1 MMERPRPQSKVSLE
15 ELIRLKRAERPPQ
28 EFWSEFE
35 SELRRKQLA
44 AIVDKRPWWRRVS
57 AVNLARLSMPAG
69 AAAILAFTV
78 IAYRDSFVSAPDS
91 ASPIAMPAS
100 AIPAGPSSADG
111 QLLSTNNAAADVGA
125 DAVLHASEEAV
136 EVPTRSRKESTYA
149 SAVIQEIP
157 LLDSSDIRIA
167 QVEKETSLAQLI
179 LGMESDHSV
188 SARPHFELAVGASE
202 IPSVASQLGEST
214 VSVAESAPADSLSRL
229 ASAMDGRRA
238 RLLVSVDAQEGGTLG
253 DNPRVARTRDRIAS
267 RLDERA
273 LSDSIR
279 RLGVNGDSVSI
290 KF

>member
-1 MMERPRPQSKVSLE
+1 LE

-35 SELRRKQLA
+35 NELRRKQLA

-57 AVNLARLSMPAG
+57 AINLARLSMPAG
-69 AAAILAFTV
+69 AAAILAFTLF
-78 IAYRDSFVSAPDS
+78 AYRDSFVSAPDS
-91 ASPIAMPAS
+91 AAEIVMAAPAATAGQVSVETGQLVSTNERAGDVSAEAVPHAS
-100 AIPAGPSSADG
+100 ADTGEIPA
-111 QLLSTNNAAADVGA
+111 
-125 DAVLHASEEAV
+125 
-136 EVPTRSRKESTYA
+136 RSGKEHSYA
-149 SAVIQEIP
+149 SAMMQDIP
-157 LLDSSDIRIA
+157 LLDDSDVRVA

-179 LGMESDHSV
+179 MGLESEHSV
-188 SARPHFELAVGASE
+188 SARPHFELAGSALE
-202 IPSVASQLGEST
+202 IPSVVSQLGERTAS
-214 VSVAESAPADSLSRL
+214 ANASAPVDSLSRL

-238 RLLVSVDAQEGGTLG
+238 RLLVSVDAQERGTFG

-273 LSDSIR
+273 LSDSIS